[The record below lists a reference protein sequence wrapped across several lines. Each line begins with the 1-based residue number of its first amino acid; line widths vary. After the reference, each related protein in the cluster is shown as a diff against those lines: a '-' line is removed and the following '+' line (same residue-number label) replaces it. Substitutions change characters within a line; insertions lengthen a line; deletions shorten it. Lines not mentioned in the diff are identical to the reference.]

1 MTRCSI
7 SVVLPTHNGAKFL
20 DSAIDSVVAQTWKDW
35 ELLVVNDASTDGTAQ
50 KIEAWVEKDERI
62 RAVPLDRNLGLPA
75 ALNAGFR
82 LARGA
87 HLTWTSDDNWYRPD
101 ALAKM
106 LDALKAEP
114 RSDVVFSGYTE
125 VDENGAPRRELPA
138 RWRDDL
144 VLGNRIGPCF
154 LYRRE
159 VDATLGGYAEELT
172 LAEDYDFWLRA
183 SRQFRFRPLDE
194 SLYFYRVHAN
204 SLTARCGEAIEAASL
219 HALERYL
226 ATLDRCE
233 RGKALVQLA
242 AADFSRHRPRRGR
255 RRLGQAIALGRWP
268 LFHAG
273 FRLVLLDVALG
284 PRIGNW
290 LRRLRSRAR
299 WR

>member
-1 MTRCSI
+1 MTRPSI

-20 DSAIDSVVAQTWKDW
+20 DQAIGSVVAQTWEDW

-50 KIEAWVEKDERI
+50 KIEAWAEKDERI
-62 RAVPLDRNLGLPA
+62 RALPLDRNLGLPA

-87 HLTWTSDDNWYRPD
+87 NFTWTSDDNWYRPD
-101 ALAKM
+101 ALAKL
-106 LDALKAEP
+106 LDALDAEP

-144 VLGNRIGPCF
+144 VLGNRVGPCF
-154 LYRRE
+154 LYRRA
-159 VDATLGGYAEELT
+159 VDAALGGYAEELT

-183 SRQFRFRPLDE
+183 TRQFRFRPLYE
-194 SLYFYRVHAN
+194 SLYFYRVHAD
-204 SLTARCGEAIEAASL
+204 SLTARRGEAIEAASL
-219 HALERYL
+219 LALERYL
-226 ATLDRCE
+226 DTLDRRE
-233 RGKALVQLA
+233 RGMALVTLGT
-242 AADFSRHRPRRGR
+242 ADLLHHKTRRGR
-255 RRLGQAIALGRWP
+255 RRLGQAVALGRWP

-273 FRLVLLDVALG
+273 FRLVLLDLAFG

-290 LRRLRSRAR
+290 LRRLRTGAR
-299 WR
+299 